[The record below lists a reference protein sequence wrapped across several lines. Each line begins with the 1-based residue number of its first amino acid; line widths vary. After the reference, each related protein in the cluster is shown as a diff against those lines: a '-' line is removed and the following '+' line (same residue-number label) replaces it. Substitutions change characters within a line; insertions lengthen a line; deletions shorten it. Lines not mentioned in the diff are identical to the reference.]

1 MSIRYP
7 RVAALV
13 LLAGLSFIAFPQSSE
28 AQAQLS
34 DQQIQMLEQLP
45 PAQREDLLRNMGI
58 SPEEAREQG
67 LEFPETVAPPE
78 DSDAL
83 EGDEEEEV
91 RLAPGDSLI
100 LKLQLPEDLDDEELE
115 ELEEVLE
122 LDPRIGS
129 LRGAATYQLDRQGIL
144 DIPGITEIRLAGLT
158 AEEAAERVAAQEP
171 LRLFEAEIIILPLAA
186 EGASALEPFG
196 YSLFEGVPLT
206 FAPATDVPVPAEYV
220 VGVGDELKVQLFGS
234 QNAEYS
240 LVVNRDGSVNFPEI
254 GPISVAGLSLD
265 DVRVLIAGQIAE
277 RMIGVRSSIT
287 LGELRSIRVFV
298 LGEVTR
304 PGSFTVSS
312 LSTMTNALFAGGGV
326 VPTGSLRNVQLKRQ
340 GQLVQRLDLYSLLLR
355 GDSSADARLQ
365 PGDVIFVPPA
375 GPTVAVDGEVRRPAI
390 YEIRGSATV
399 EDLVGMAG
407 GYLPTAFPG
416 SARIERIGPTGRRTV
431 ETLDLRTAAGRAR
444 PVSSGD
450 VIVVDP
456 VIDEFDQSVGL
467 DGHVFRPGPY
477 GWFPGM
483 RISDLLPSLSRLR
496 QGADRNYLLIRR
508 EQSLGG
514 VLEVL
519 SADLE
524 AALIDRGGQEDIPL
538 MERDQVTVFDLSEG
552 RTETM
557 EPLMEELR
565 TQARLGAP
573 SQEVTVGGMVRAPG
587 PYPLEPEMR
596 ISDLLRAGASLSEAA
611 FSLDAEL
618 TRYRVTP
625 DGNRDIELV
634 EVDLASV
641 LSGDPAADL
650 LLRPFDVLN
659 VKEVSLWRQQGTVEI
674 NGEVRF
680 PGTYTIE
687 LGETLS
693 SVIERAGGVTDFAFA
708 EGSVFLREE
717 LKEREREQLDRLAL
731 RLENDLAALSLQ
743 AARADTDVA
752 QSLSVGQSLLS
763 QLRRTQPLGR
773 LVINLDEIIDDEVD
787 SVDVILKDG
796 DQLVVPPITQEVTVL
811 GEVQYSTSHI
821 HGPALGR
828 DDYISLSGGLTAN
841 ADDKR
846 IYVVRANGSVL
857 AGRNDSKWFRRAG
870 GTNMRPGDTIVVPLD
885 VDRVPRLA
893 LWQSSTTILYNLAI
907 AAAAIGSL

>member
-13 LLAGLSFIAFPQSSE
+13 LLAGLSFIAFPQLSE
-28 AQAQLS
+28 AQSQLS
-34 DQQIQMLEQLP
+34 EQQIRMLEQLP

-78 DSDAL
+78 EPDAL
-83 EGDEEEEV
+83 EEEEEV

-355 GDSSADARLQ
+355 GDSSADARLR

-375 GPTVAVDGEVRRPAI
+375 GATVAVDGEVRRPAI
-390 YEIRGSATV
+390 YETRGSATV
-399 EDLVGMAG
+399 EDLIGMAG

-524 AALIDRGGQEDIPL
+524 AALIDRGGLEDIPL

>member
-1 MSIRYP
+1 MSLPQARI
-7 RVAALV
+7 AALI
-13 LLAGLSFIAFPQSSE
+13 LATGVALAAFPQLSV
-28 AQAQLS
+28 AQARLS
-34 DQQIQMLEQLP
+34 EQQIQMLEQLP

-78 DSDAL
+78 
-83 EGDEEEEV
+83 EPEVPEDEEEEV
-91 RLAPGDSLI
+91 RLEPGNSLI

-115 ELEEVLE
+115 ELEEMLE
-122 LDPRIGS
+122 LDPRLGS
-129 LRGAATYQLDRQGIL
+129 LRGAATYQLDRQGVL

-158 AEEAAERVAAQEP
+158 AEEAAERVVAQEP
-171 LRLFEAEIIILPLAA
+171 LRLFVAEVIILPLAA
-186 EGASALEPFG
+186 QGPSALEPFG

-206 FAPATDVPVPAEYV
+206 FAPATDVPVPADYV
-220 VGVGDELKVQLFGS
+220 VGVGDELRVQLFGS

-326 VPTGSLRNVQLKRQ
+326 LPTGSLRNVQLKRQ

-375 GPTVAVDGEVRRPAI
+375 GATVAVDGEIRRPAI

-399 EDLVGMAG
+399 EDLISMAG
-407 GYLPTAFPG
+407 GLLPTAFPG
-416 SARIERIGPTGRRTV
+416 SARIERIGPSGRRTV
-431 ETLDLRTAAGRAR
+431 ETLDLRTGAGRAR

-456 VIDEFDQSVGL
+456 VIDEFDQSVRLEGQ
-467 DGHVFRPGPY
+467 VFRPGPY

-514 VLEVL
+514 LLEVL

-524 AALIDRGGQEDIPL
+524 AALIDRGGLDDVPL
-538 MERDQVTVFDLSEG
+538 MERDQVTVFDLAEG
-552 RTETM
+552 RAETM

-587 PYPLEPEMR
+587 AYPLEPEMR

-611 FSLDAEL
+611 FALDAEL

-625 DGNRDIELV
+625 EGTRDVELV
-634 EVDLASV
+634 DVDLARV
-641 LSGDPAADL
+641 LAGDSAADL
-650 LLRPFDVLN
+650 FLRPFDVLN
-659 VKEVSLWRQQGTVEI
+659 VKEVTLWRQQGTVDI
-674 NGEVRF
+674 KGEVRF

-687 LGETLS
+687 QGETLR

-773 LVINLDEIIDDEVD
+773 LVINLEDIIGEGGGG
-787 SVDVILKDG
+787 VDVILKDG
-796 DQLVVPPITQEVTVL
+796 DELVVPPVTQDVTVI
-811 GEVQYSTSHI
+811 GEVQYSTSHL
-821 HGPALGR
+821 HAPALGR

-846 IYVVRANGSVL
+846 IYVVRANGSVV

>member
-1 MSIRYP
+1 MSLPQARI
-7 RVAALV
+7 AALI
-13 LLAGLSFIAFPQSSE
+13 LATGVALAAFPQLSV

-34 DQQIQMLEQLP
+34 EQQIQMLEQLP

-78 DSDAL
+78 
-83 EGDEEEEV
+83 EPEVPEDEEEEV
-91 RLAPGDSLI
+91 RLEPGNSLI

-115 ELEEVLE
+115 ELEEMLE
-122 LDPRIGS
+122 LDPRLGS
-129 LRGAATYQLDRQGIL
+129 LRGAATYQLDRQGVL

-158 AEEAAERVAAQEP
+158 AEEAAERVVAQEP
-171 LRLFEAEIIILPLAA
+171 LRLFVAEVIILPLAA
-186 EGASALEPFG
+186 QGPSALEPFG

-206 FAPATDVPVPAEYV
+206 FAPATDVPVPADYV
-220 VGVGDELKVQLFGS
+220 VGVGDELRVQLFGS

-326 VPTGSLRNVQLKRQ
+326 LPTGSLRNVQLKRQ

-375 GPTVAVDGEVRRPAI
+375 GATVAVDGEIRRPAI

-399 EDLVGMAG
+399 EDLISMAG
-407 GYLPTAFPG
+407 GLLPTAFPG
-416 SARIERIGPTGRRTV
+416 SARIERIGPSGRRTV
-431 ETLDLRTAAGRAR
+431 ETLDLRTGAGRAR

-456 VIDEFDQSVGL
+456 VIDEFDQSVRLEGQ
-467 DGHVFRPGPY
+467 VFRPGPY

-514 VLEVL
+514 LLEVL

-524 AALIDRGGQEDIPL
+524 AALIDRGGLDDVPL
-538 MERDQVTVFDLSEG
+538 MERDQVTVFDLAEG
-552 RTETM
+552 RAETM

-587 PYPLEPEMR
+587 AYPLEPEMR

-611 FSLDAEL
+611 FALDAEL

-625 DGNRDIELV
+625 EGTRDVELV
-634 EVDLASV
+634 DVDLARV
-641 LSGDPAADL
+641 LAGDSAADL
-650 LLRPFDVLN
+650 FLRPFDVLN
-659 VKEVSLWRQQGTVEI
+659 VKEVTLWRQQGTVDI
-674 NGEVRF
+674 KGEVRF

-687 LGETLS
+687 QGETLR

-773 LVINLDEIIDDEVD
+773 LVINLEDIIGEGGGG
-787 SVDVILKDG
+787 VDVILKDG
-796 DQLVVPPITQEVTVL
+796 DELVVPPVTQDVTVI
-811 GEVQYSTSHI
+811 GEVQYSTSHL
-821 HGPALGR
+821 HAPALGR

-846 IYVVRANGSVL
+846 IYVVRANGSVV